1 MAEIPTQGGV
11 FMATKFEDLVNNM
24 VNIGFGAA
32 ALTAEKG
39 KEMLDT
45 LASKGEEVRHDTET
59 PDFARSMSDVFERAG
74 GMFSNVTDRLNTQGE
89 TVAERILD
97 ELILARVRPMTKA
110 ERIGFL
116 SHVRDLVDSADDAT
130 VTVKVESVEVEEDP
144 VADDAADEV
153 ADEAAAKAQAEDE

>member
-1 MAEIPTQGGV
+1 MAENPTQGGV

-45 LASKGEEVRHDTET
+45 LASKGEEVRRDSET
-59 PDFARSMSDVFERAG
+59 PDFARSMSDIFERAG

-97 ELILARVRPMTKA
+97 ELIVARVRPMTKA

-116 SHVRDLVDSADDAT
+116 AHVRDLVDSADDAT
-130 VTVKVESVEVEEDP
+130 VTVKVESVEVDEESA
-144 VADDAADEV
+144 VDEMV
-153 ADEAAAKAQAEDE
+153 DEAAAETAKAEDE